1 MDSICGW
8 ELIDVSSVPH
18 SGGHGWWF
26 GQMPSQ
32 PTRPHFTTSPKFYS
46 TQHNQKKF
54 CPEIGL
60 YPYSTKTREA
70 LENTSLPTRDFLS
83 AKPEG
88 NLVGLGKS

>member
-1 MDSICGW
+1 MSAASPIVAVMAGGLGRC
-8 ELIDVSSVPH
+8 PH
-18 SGGHGWWF
+18 S
-26 GQMPSQ
+26 
-32 PTRPHFTTSPKFYS
+32 RPDHTSPPPLNS
-46 TQHNQKKF
+46 TLPLHNQKKF

-88 NLVGLGKS
+88 NLVGLRKP